1 MESSVL
7 DPPFQLVSL
16 KSTSLLTLF
25 PCREYT
31 LADAQT
37 LADTDAPS
45 SPEDR
50 DLDDEVPD
58 ADEEGEGG
66 WIDEEDDE
74 DDGHDV
80 QGHPH
85 NLYNGNGV
93 VMVVDRDNIGM
104 DAEGDDDYAQGERDL
119 DDDIPEG
126 IDGSYQH
133 TDTDVEDESS
143 SEEPEAQAQP
153 SVLDHPVWGSGTSGA
168 IGGVGENYSPSGGAR
183 GPRGRRSVGRI
194 PGREN

>member
-1 MESSVL
+1 MGDNE
-7 DPPFQLVSL
+7 
-16 KSTSLLTLF
+16 
-25 PCREYT
+25 
-31 LADAQT
+31 
-37 LADTDAPS
+37 APS

-80 QGHPH
+80 QGQPH
-85 NLYNGNGV
+85 NLYNGSGV
-93 VMVVDRDNIGM
+93 AMTVDRDNIGM
-104 DAEGDDDYAQGERDL
+104 DAEDDEDYAQGERDL

-126 IDGSYQH
+126 MDGSYQH
-133 TDTDVEDESS
+133 TDTDIEDESS
-143 SEEPEAQAQP
+143 SEGPEAQAQP
-153 SVLDHPVWGSGTSGA
+153 SVLDHSVWGSGTSGA
-168 IGGVGENYSPSGGAR
+168 ISGVGGNYSPSGGAR
-183 GPRGRRSVGRI
+183 GPGGRRSAGRI